1 MRAVNGNNH
10 ADMPANIAGQAG
22 VPRLHPENRS
32 NAIAGGKARLTRI
45 GTVALLAVAT
55 SAALMGLWK
64 VGTDCVLRPVASS
77 SDVTS
82 PEPKSIA
89 A

>member
-1 MRAVNGNNH
+1 
-10 ADMPANIAGQAG
+10 
-22 VPRLHPENRS
+22 
-32 NAIAGGKARLTRI
+32 
-45 GTVALLAVAT
+45 LLAVAT

-77 SDVTS
+77 SAVTS